1 MFKTSLYQSEAELPE
16 IMALIEKDLSEPYT
30 VYTYRYFIHQWPKL
44 CYIIRDNDKMI
55 GVVIAKLEQHSNGK
69 SRGYI
74 GMLAIDQ
81 SYRKQGLGSQL
92 VKLIMA
98 NLQQMGAQE
107 VICLIEIVLET
118 EANNLGALRLYER
131 LGFVRDKKLTKYYLN
146 GIDAFRLKLWL

>member
-1 MFKTSLYQSEAELPE
+1 
-16 IMALIEKDLSEPYT
+16 
-30 VYTYRYFIHQWPKL
+30 
-44 CYIIRDNDKMI
+44 
-55 GVVIAKLEQHSNGK
+55 
-69 SRGYI
+69 
-74 GMLAIDQ
+74 MLAIDQ